1 MSMKSSQFTLENHL
15 Q

>member
-1 MSMKSSQFTLENHL
+1 MKSSQFTLENHL